1 MTQQSIEADESPYLQ
16 STQEIVDRFD
26 EQTDPDYVYALVSGG
41 GDSDTACE
49 VAQEFGIELSGVV
62 HVNTGIGIEDTRRY
76 VLDRCREW
84 DIAFHELTSMN
95 DADNKRS
102 DDGVSMQERQQEI
115 EDSVGLELAPHPYE
129 DVDTNYYGVR
139 RDNDDYEKLVRK
151 MGFPGPSMHWIM
163 YLALKHKPIKNFVEY
178 FHDEDDEVA
187 FVSGVRQ
194 KESDRR
200 AENMSD
206 DGLSEN
212 WGECTVVSPIAEWSE
227 SDVTTYRQD
236 RNLPSN
242 PVSDILGMSGECLC
256 GAFGSRDEFEEL
268 KKWGFSDTAKQ
279 IEQLEM
285 ELFNGQVSKG
295 YVAEEY
301 ALWGH
306 GNTQQINEYR
316 GEETPQMLLC
326 ADCDDK
332 CDPAVMSEEEKVSKA
347 EVALDKNAHC
357 EVWDRWFYCPDCQT
371 VFDDPIE
378 HRQTVHAV
386 TSGAPYLDHVP
397 WDIREIN
404 TNASGAELTE
414 PVTTDPEMTR
424 ERRIRDYVGQ
434 TLTSPT
440 HTCEFT
446 PTNQPGVEH
455 CNDCGTYKLQPGES
469 FTDMIADASDGASIE
484 ELMKIEPGVLSTVI
498 PNDKIIE
505 TNVITSADELE
516 TVTTTDE
523 IATLLIERVNSL
535 TKYLDTEPS
544 FDRLVRES
552 GLDVFLDEF
561 DLDASDVLDPDA
573 CSSILSE
580 LNDAAADEEDET
592 GPLQPAFDPG
602 QKNMAAFTTQ
612 SP

>member
-1 MTQQSIEADESPYLQ
+1 
-16 STQEIVDRFD
+16 
-26 EQTDPDYVYALVSGG
+26 
-41 GDSDTACE
+41 
-49 VAQEFGIELSGVV
+49 
-62 HVNTGIGIEDTRRY
+62 
-76 VLDRCREW
+76 
-84 DIAFHELTSMN
+84 
-95 DADNKRS
+95 
-102 DDGVSMQERQQEI
+102 
-115 EDSVGLELAPHPYE
+115 
-129 DVDTNYYGVR
+129 
-139 RDNDDYEKLVRK
+139 
-151 MGFPGPSMHWIM
+151 
-163 YLALKHKPIKNFVEY
+163 
-178 FHDEDDEVA
+178 
-187 FVSGVRQ
+187 
-194 KESDRR
+194 
-200 AENMSD
+200 
-206 DGLSEN
+206 
-212 WGECTVVSPIAEWSE
+212 
-227 SDVTTYRQD
+227 
-236 RNLPSN
+236 
-242 PVSDILGMSGECLC
+242 
-256 GAFGSRDEFEEL
+256 
-268 KKWGFSDTAKQ
+268 
-279 IEQLEM
+279 M

-371 VFDDPIE
+371 GFDDPIE

-455 CNDCGTYKLQPGES
+455 CNECGTYKLQPGES

-561 DLDASDVLDPDA
+561 DLDEEIRRAPDQNIAVNRTHICPYGNVCPKKIKTILDNKKLCGLCPASLSFKSDGPAIAAEIRRLGDEIADLSVAIDSGELTDGEKASYSQRRMSLTTELSAWMCRHDYLIEMSDGEILLDEDGQGHYERKLTYQIPNETWTDDQETLWRILETSEVKTLQSERLRAKARRGGRTLVTRITPDIMDA
-573 CSSILSE
+573 IES
-580 LNDAAADEEDET
+580 DPVKAAALTVKKYARLQGLSLDEVVEHLET
-592 GPLQPAFDPG
+592 VSEETSVTPLLQSLTG
-602 QKNMAAFTTQ
+602 NTTDV
-612 SP
+612 